1 MNSDLA
7 IAIERACD
15 PKSIYWAFLDVRGR
29 DADKQHEVEIRINA
43 TTESVGTFE
52 PPTGWTIARRDI
64 ALGAVFLRRKQRLT
78 RRAVHELIRDAIL
91 LAHETGG
98 RFQSWAHEPF

>member
-7 IAIERACD
+7 AAIERACR
-15 PKSIYWAFLDVRGR
+15 PSSFYWAFLDVSGQ
-29 DADKQHEVEIRINA
+29 DAREEREVEIRINA
-43 TTESVGTFE
+43 TIETVGALE
-52 PPTGWTIARRDI
+52 PPHGWTIARRDT

-78 RRAVHELIRDAIL
+78 RQAVRDLIRDAIL
-91 LAHETGG
+91 LAHEVDG